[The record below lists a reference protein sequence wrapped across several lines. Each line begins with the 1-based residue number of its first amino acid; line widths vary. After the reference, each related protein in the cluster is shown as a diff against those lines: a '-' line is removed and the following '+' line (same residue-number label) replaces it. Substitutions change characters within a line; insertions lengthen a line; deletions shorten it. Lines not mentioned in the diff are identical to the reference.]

1 MVQYLGRHTCLSY
14 LFAAGPPADPPLLRE
29 GLPPWIL
36 ATGDRRRVDRI
47 RARLEDPLD
56 LRAFARERLGE
67 LAGAR
72 VDVAL
77 GTYRGLPVLAVETQ
91 MGGPATEIILRE
103 VLDPSFHPGGGA
115 RAVIRVGTCG
125 TVHPDP
131 DETPPLA
138 IAEFAAGYSAA
149 IEQARR
155 GVLAPP
161 APRSTEALP
170 PGDSSQAPPR
180 LPCSPAVTAALAA
193 AVGDVAPG
201 TSFLTGGCFSKDSLY
216 AEQDRRF
223 AAILGDLGCVATE
236 MELATIGPVAASLG
250 VLWGGIMATAGRVP
264 DGPWL
269 APEAIRAHEEL
280 AIDVALAALLRLAAA
295 SPAARP
301 GR

>member
-1 MVQYLGRHTCLSY
+1 MVQFLGRHTCLSY
-14 LFAAGPPADPPLLRE
+14 LFAAGAHAAIPLLAA
-29 GLPPWIL
+29 GAPPWIL
-36 ATGDRRRVDRI
+36 ATGDRRRVARI
-47 RARLEDPLD
+47 RARLADPLD
-56 LRAFARERLGE
+56 LRAFACERLGD

-77 GTYRGLPVLAVETQ
+77 GRYRGTPVLAVETQ

-103 VLDPSFHPGGGA
+103 VLEPSFHAGPA

-125 TVHPDP
+125 TVHAGP

-155 GVLAPP
+155 GVKAPP
-161 APRSTEALP
+161 AESPPDAGRASPR
-170 PGDSSQAPPR
+170 PPR
-180 LPCSPAVTAALAA
+180 LPCSPAVTAALVA
-193 AVGDVAPG
+193 AVAEVSPG
-201 TSFLTGGCFSKDSLY
+201 TPFLAGGCFSKDSLY

-223 AAILGDLGCVATE
+223 AAILGELGCVATE
-236 MELATIGPVAASLG
+236 MELATIGPVAESLG

-269 APEAIRAHEEL
+269 APEVIRAHEEL
-280 AIDVALAALLRLAAA
+280 AIDVALAALHRLAAPE
-295 SPAARP
+295 SPA
-301 GR
+301 

>member
-14 LFAAGPPADPPLLRE
+14 LFAAGPPADPPLLRA
-29 GLPPWIL
+29 GVPPWIL

-103 VLDPSFHPGGGA
+103 VLDPSFHPDGA

-125 TVHPDP
+125 TVYPGP
-131 DETPPLA
+131 GETPPLA

-161 APRSTEALP
+161 ADGTPESERSSPR
-170 PGDSSQAPPR
+170 PPR
-180 LPCSPAVTAALAA
+180 LSCSPAVTAALMA
-193 AVGDVAPG
+193 AVAAVSPG
-201 TSFLTGGCFSKDSLY
+201 TSFLAGGCFSKDSLY
-216 AEQDRRF
+216 AEQDRRL
-223 AAILGDLGCVATE
+223 AAILGELGCVATE
-236 MELATIGPVAASLG
+236 MELATIGPVAESLG

-269 APEAIRAHEEL
+269 PPEVILAHEEL
-280 AIDVALAALLRLAAA
+280 AIDVALAALHRLAAPESSA
-295 SPAARP
+295 Q
-301 GR
+301 